1 MAAYQTIAIDQE
13 AFLAFIEA
21 PSSTLLDKFLKAL
34 ASNEDANDFF
44 EEVPPVWQTDPI
56 GWVTKR
62 LASDDWYGDLTEGEA
77 LAWDSAIG
85 SMWSQFKPS
94 TTVKKTE
101 HGAIQQHIFDLAE
114 EMFESDR
121 ANHQMLRMTPYR
133 SHRLAPEIESAE
145 PYDRIYWPTHAML
158 DTQQLEALQHDLL
171 EFQKRL
177 PSYEIESSD
186 VFDSIEE
193 RRRESEL
200 ESTEL
205 LNYIGRLKAANAMW
219 YARIDS

>member
-1 MAAYQTIAIDQE
+1 MAAFQTIAIDQE
-13 AFLAFIEA
+13 AFLAFIQA
-21 PSSTLLDKFLKAL
+21 PSSPLLDKFLKAL

-44 EEVPPVWQTDPI
+44 EEVPPVWQTDPT

-85 SMWSQFKPS
+85 SMWSQLKPS

-114 EMFESDR
+114 EMFEGDR
-121 ANHQMLRMTPYR
+121 ASHQMLRMTPYR
-133 SHRLAPEIESAE
+133 YHRLAPEIESAE

-158 DTQQLEALQHDLL
+158 DTQQLEALQQDLL
-171 EFQKRL
+171 EFQKQL
-177 PSYEIESSD
+177 PSYEIELPD

-205 LNYIGRLKAANAMW
+205 LSYITRLKAANAMW